1 MKSKKLRDLT
11 LIDLGD
17 KWLVIAVDSCG
28 GIGVKK
34 EDILN
39 VDPVLVGG
47 LTLRV
52 TLMEVL
58 STGAEIISVTNGVM
72 NEFHP
77 TGEKL
82 LEGINNELKAAKIED
97 VIINGSSEENFSP
110 VSTGLAITV
119 IGIVNKEDLKVGND
133 LKGLKIG
140 LAGKP
145 KVGNEIKL
153 PVDDELVTY
162 DEIYKLLKNENI
174 VEIIPVGSKGI
185 TGELKQIKSE
195 IKLSTDIDVGKSA
208 GPATCALVFYK
219 GDDIKDVKQIGD
231 VL

>member
-1 MKSKKLRDLT
+1 MKTKKLRDLT
-11 LIDLGD
+11 LIDLDD

-47 LTLRV
+47 FTLRV

-58 STGAEIISVTNGVM
+58 STGAEIISITNGAM
-72 NEFHP
+72 NEFYP
-77 TGEKL
+77 TGEKF
-82 LEGINNELKAAKIED
+82 LEGIKKELETAKIEG
-97 VIINGSSEENFSP
+97 VIINGSSEENFTP

-119 IGIVNKEDLKVGND
+119 VGIVNKKDIKVGND

-145 KVGNEIKL
+145 KVGNEIEL
-153 PVDDELVTY
+153 PIDDELVTY
-162 DEIYKLLKNENI
+162 DEIYKFLKNENV

-185 TGELKQIKSE
+185 IGELKQIESE
-195 IKLSTDIDVGKSA
+195 IELSTDIDVSKSA

-219 GDDIKDVKQIGD
+219 GDNIKDIKQIGD